1 MKKQLTSL
9 ALSVILTTATFGT
22 ALADNNFDTLRNKPM
37 GAIEA
42 GDALGL
48 EVIPRSELE
57 EVRGESFTSILKIA
71 WQKSY
76 PVRVLWQAYQGYD
89 LAGWELGRMLAI
101 RDGLPDPGPKPN
113 TTLLQKVIY
122 QAAR

>member
-22 ALADNNFDTLRNKPM
+22 ALADTNFDTLRNKPM

-57 EVRGESFTSILKIA
+57 EVRGE
-71 WQKSY
+71 
-76 PVRVLWQAYQGYD
+76 
-89 LAGWELGRMLAI
+89 GWVKVAI
-101 RDGLPDPGPKPN
+101 
-113 TTLLQKVIY
+113 KVIDWAGRAEIVGKATIWVWGNLKPSTCVY
-122 QAAR
+122 YGSYHANSTPSYCY

>member
-57 EVRGESFTSILKIA
+57 EVRGEAIPLILYYAILAAPSITYLLNSSIA
-71 WQKSY
+71 NHFPVMLIRQSWKS
-76 PVRVLWQAYQGYD
+76 
-89 LAGWELGRMLAI
+89 I
-101 RDGLPDPGPKPN
+101 RG
-113 TTLLQKVIY
+113 
-122 QAAR
+122 